1 MHQTA
6 KTLIQ
11 IEDELNSYYLERT
24 DFIRACMLALLSAQ
38 HLFVIGGPGTGKSA
52 TIDSLMA
59 TIVGNV
65 RKFAA
70 GLSKTRPPENI
81 LGPLDVLTYRTT
93 GDYWLKRTGYATA
106 VEIVKLD
113 EVGKMSAVLG
123 HDLLHLL
130 NEREYHEVHG
140 ENDSVHKAPLSTAF
154 TTSNEMI
161 TDESDDAAALWD
173 RLPIRVMV
181 DYLQSSKNFAKLLA
195 SDEKFQVQ
203 TTIDWEELKDAI
215 DNEVPA
221 IVLTDEA
228 LRGMVKLRT
237 DLKRTHHIEP
247 GDRRFKIAV
256 RIMKANAFL
265 DGRSEVT
272 KVDLGV
278 LRHILWDTVEQYDK
292 IHEICLEASNP
303 FVKGL
308 NEIKAQVQE
317 IQTGVKDR
325 ETGDD
330 GAKWQYGKEASD
342 KLKKV
347 RDRLDLML
355 MEAAGTPIPGFK
367 IVSDLH
373 EEVLVQTFMICL
385 DQGREVAEAGA
396 RKKLGSGDGGNR

>member
-1 MHQTA
+1 MHLTA

-24 DFIRACMLALLSAQ
+24 DLIRACMLALLSGQ

-52 TIDSLMA
+52 TVDSLMEA
-59 TIVGNV
+59 IINA
-65 RKFAA
+65 RKFAI
-70 GLSKTRPPENI
+70 GLSKTRPTEAV
-81 LGPLDVLTYRTT
+81 LGPLDVLEFRQNGNYF
-93 GDYWLKRTGYATA
+93 LKRAGYATA
-106 VEIVKLD
+106 VELAKFD
-113 EVGKMSAVLG
+113 EVGKMASTLG

-130 NEREYHEVHG
+130 NEREYHEVNG
-140 ENDSVHKAPLSTAF
+140 GRSTHKAPLSTAF

-221 IVLTDEA
+221 IVLSDEA

-256 RIMKANAFL
+256 RILKANAFL
-265 DGRSEVT
+265 DGRSEVS

-278 LRHILWDTVEQYDK
+278 LRFILWDTVEQIDK
-292 IHEICLEASNP
+292 VHEVCLEASNP

>member
-1 MHQTA
+1 MHLTA
-6 KTLIQ
+6 KTLRQ

-24 DFIRACMLALLSAQ
+24 DLIRACMLALLSGQ

-52 TIDSLMA
+52 TIDSVMEA
-59 TIVGNV
+59 IINA
-65 RKFAA
+65 RKFAI
-70 GLSKTRPPENI
+70 GLSKTRPTEAV
-81 LGPLDVLTYRTT
+81 LGPLDVLEFRQNGNYF
-93 GDYWLKRTGYATA
+93 LKRAGYATA
-106 VEIVKLD
+106 VELAKFD
-113 EVGKMSAVLG
+113 EVGKMAATLG
-123 HDLLHLL
+123 HDLLHLF
-130 NEREYHEVHG
+130 NEREYHEVNG
-140 ENDSVHKAPLSTAF
+140 GRSTHKAPLSTAF

-203 TTIDWEELKDAI
+203 TTIEWEVLKDAI

-221 IVLTDEA
+221 IVLSDEA

-256 RIMKANAFL
+256 RILKANAFL
-265 DGRSEVT
+265 DGRSEVS

-278 LRHILWDTVEQYDK
+278 LRFILWDTVEQLDK
-292 IHEICLEASNP
+292 VHEICLEASNP

-308 NEIKAQVQE
+308 NEIKSQMLE
-317 IQTGVKDR
+317 IQAGVKDR

-330 GAKWQYGKEASD
+330 GQKWQYGKEASD
-342 KLKKV
+342 KLGKV
-347 RDRLDLML
+347 RDRLDTML
-355 MEAAGTPIPGFK
+355 MEAQGQPIPGFK
-367 IVSDLH
+367 IVADLH
-373 EEVLVQTFMICL
+373 EEVMIQTFMICL
-385 DQGREVAEAGA
+385 DQSREVAQVAA
-396 RKKLGSGDGGNR
+396 SKKLGSGDGGNR

>member
-6 KTLIQ
+6 KTLRQ

-24 DFIRACMLALLSAQ
+24 DLIRACMLALLSAQ

-52 TIDSLMA
+52 TIDSVMD

-81 LGPLDVLTYRTT
+81 LGPLDVLEYRNT
-93 GDYWLKRTGYATA
+93 GNYWLKRTGYATA

-113 EVGKMSAVLG
+113 EVGKMSATLG
-123 HDLLHLL
+123 HDLLHLT

-140 ENDSVHKAPLSTAF
+140 ENDTVHKAPLSTMF

-161 TDESDDAAALWD
+161 TDESDDAAAMWD
-173 RLPIRVMV
+173 RLPIRVKV
-181 DYLQSSKNFAKLLA
+181 EYLQSSKNFAKLLA
-195 SDEKFQVQ
+195 SDEKFTVQ
-203 TTIDWEELKDAI
+203 TTIDWDDLKDAI

-221 IVLTDEA
+221 VVLSDEA
-228 LRGMVKLRT
+228 LRGMVKLHT
-237 DLKRTHHIEP
+237 DLKRVHHIEP
-247 GDRRFKIAV
+247 GNRRFKIAV
-256 RIMKANAFL
+256 RILKANAFL

-278 LRHILWDTVEQYDK
+278 LRHILWDTIEQYDK

-308 NEIKAQVQE
+308 NEIKAGLLE
-317 IQTGVKDR
+317 IQSGVKDR
-325 ETGDD
+325 ENEAE
-330 GAKWQYGKEASD
+330 GAKWSYGQECNT
-342 KLKKV
+342 KLKV
-347 RDRLDLML
+347 TRERLDVML
-355 MEAAGTPIPGFK
+355 MEAQGQPIPGFK

-373 EEVLVQTFMICL
+373 EEVMVYTYMVCL
-385 DQGREVAEAGA
+385 GQSREAAVVMAA
-396 RKKLGSGDGGNR
+396 KNVGSGDGGNQ